1 MRSLV
6 ARLACAASPSDAWY
20 ALRGF
25 RWSVPARDVA
35 AVDAAD
41 LGAEWSTEVAGRP
54 IELIYGG
61 IDPRSRI
68 VALDPERHMS
78 LSVRWRRV
86 LSAELRYEIAAVDEG
101 CMLVHARFYRGLVTR
116 YLATLWRARE
126 EEELAAVL
134 RDWCWVAG
142 SVAAQRRWAV

>member
-25 RWSVPARDVA
+25 RWSGPARDVA

-41 LGAEWSTEVAGRP
+41 LGAEWSTEVGGRP
-54 IELIYGG
+54 IEL
-61 IDPRSRI
+61 
-68 VALDPERHMS
+68 
-78 LSVRWRRV
+78 RWRRV